1 MDTFSSN
8 FVDGSENKE
17 TRENIDV
24 FFALSSLA

>member
-17 TRENIDV
+17 TRENMDV
-24 FFALSSLA
+24 LSFCFK